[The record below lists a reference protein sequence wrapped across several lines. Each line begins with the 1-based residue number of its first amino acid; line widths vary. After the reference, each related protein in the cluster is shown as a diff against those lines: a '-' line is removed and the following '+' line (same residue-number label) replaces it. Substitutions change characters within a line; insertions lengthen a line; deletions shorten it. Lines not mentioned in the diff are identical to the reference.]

1 MGRLVHSTNISL
13 DGYIA
18 DRDGSFDWS
27 EPDPTVHQAI
37 NDLVRPMGTHLYGR
51 RLYGFMAVW
60 ETLDDDAPEMRDFA
74 QLWRSADKIV
84 YSRTLSDPS
93 SSRTRIEHGFDPATA
108 RALVDAS
115 DTDVLIGGAE
125 LTGQA
130 LAAGIVDEIHA
141 FVYPVIVGGGTR
153 WLPDDV
159 RLDLELVGE
168 DRFAGGVVH
177 LHHRV
182 VR

>member
-13 DGYIA
+13 DGCIT
-18 DRDGSFDWS
+18 DREGSFDWS
-27 EPDPTVHQAI
+27 EPDPTVHLAI
-37 NDLVRPMGTHLYGR
+37 NDLVRPMGTHIYGR
-51 RLYGFMAVW
+51 RLYDFMAVW
-60 ETLDDDAPEMRDFA
+60 ETLDDDAPETRDFG
-74 QLWRSADKIV
+74 QLWRATDKIV
-84 YSRTLSDPS
+84 YSRTLEKPI
-93 SSRTRIEHGFDPATA
+93 SSRTRIEHDFDPTTV
-108 RALVDAS
+108 RAFVDAS

-141 FVYPVIVGGGTR
+141 FVYPVIVGGGPR
-153 WLPDDV
+153 WLPDGV
-159 RLDLELVGE
+159 RLDLELVAV